1 MNLIK
6 NKFAL
11 LCLSLCISNTVLA
24 TERSFTVDKRYVWT
38 IFDEPCGIYANP
50 DKLGLKDAKVIDLQ
64 ENKSLDGCA
73 LDDGTLIEFQIIIDK
88 VRSLDLKFPTS
99 SFSPVE
105 KF

>member
-1 MNLIK
+1 MKQLLALI
-6 NKFAL
+6 L
-11 LCLSLCISNTVLA
+11 LTLSMTALA
-24 TERSFTVDKRYVWT
+24 TERSFTVDNRYVWT
-38 IFDEPCGIYANP
+38 IFDEPCGAYANP

-73 LDDGTLIEFQIIIDK
+73 LDDGTFIEFQIIIDK

-99 SFSPVE
+99 SFTSVE

>member
-11 LCLSLCISNTVLA
+11 LCLLSVISSTAFA

-38 IFDEPCGIYANP
+38 IFDEPCGAYANP
-50 DKLGLKDAKVIDLQ
+50 DKLNLKDAKVVDLK

-73 LDDGTLIEFQIIIDK
+73 LDDGTVIEFQINIDK
-88 VRSLDLKFPTS
+88 KQSLDLKFPTS
-99 SFSPVE
+99 SFTPVE
-105 KF
+105 NF

>member
-1 MNLIK
+1 MKQLL
-6 NKFAL
+6 AL
-11 LCLSLCISNTVLA
+11 LLLAFSLNVFA

-38 IFDEPCGIYANP
+38 IFDEPCGAYANP
-50 DKLGLKDAKVIDLQ
+50 DKLGLKDAKVLDLQ

-88 VRSLDLKFPTS
+88 TRSLDLKFPTS
-99 SFSPVE
+99 SFTPVE